1 MGELAMWQQRVEEFV
16 LGQVGTPPARV
27 LEVGCGE
34 GKLACAL
41 ARAGYS
47 VTAIDPRAP
56 EGPIFR
62 RVGIEEFTDLG
73 PFDYVVASLSLHHI
87 ENLGGTLD
95 KLADVVRTGGSLIVV
110 EFGWD
115 RIDEATAEWALERL
129 PAAALSGKGSG
140 VGRRCQ
146 EWARGSRVGT
156 RGPAESYFAE
166 WASEAGLHS
175 SLLMRGELGRR
186 FVERFFEWVP
196 YLYPDLGKD
205 TLQVVVYVQIWQA
218 YSFAV
223 RKVPQKGKSSYT
235 DGTTSYI
242 KKTRPEAYFPP
253 PTPRAEFLSRHPTKN
268 AEQPQPRA
276 NAWRVP
282 AP

>member
-87 ENLGGTLD
+87 ENLGGALD
-95 KLADVVRTGGSLIVV
+95 KLADVLRTGGSLIVV

-129 PAAALSGKGSG
+129 PAASLSGKHSWL
-140 VGRRCQ
+140 GRRCQ

-166 WASEAGLHS
+166 WASEEGFHS

-205 TLQVVVYVQIWQA
+205 TVEADESAAIEARAINATGSRYVGA
-218 YSFAV
+218 
-223 RKVPQKGKSSYT
+223 
-235 DGTTSYI
+235 TT
-242 KKTRPEAYFPP
+242 PETGRSRA
-253 PTPRAEFLSRHPTKN
+253 PRRG
-268 AEQPQPRA
+268 
-276 NAWRVP
+276 
-282 AP
+282 